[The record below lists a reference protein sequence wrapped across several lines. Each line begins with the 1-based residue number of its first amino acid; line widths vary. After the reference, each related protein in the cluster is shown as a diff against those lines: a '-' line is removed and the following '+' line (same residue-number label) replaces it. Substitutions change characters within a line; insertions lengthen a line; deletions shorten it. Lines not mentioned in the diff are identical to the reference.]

1 MVARQMR
8 PPALRTARPRPE
20 PGNGALFFIAGIV
33 VLLLAVGWV
42 RRGTWEFAVPSL
54 VLSVLLFLLAGAN
67 LHRALSRR

>member
-1 MVARQMR
+1 MVARELR
-8 PPALRTARPRPE
+8 PPPLRPARPRSD

-67 LHRALSRR
+67 LRRVLSRR